1 MKTKTFRVPNISCG
15 HCVMTIRQELSE
27 LEGITSVQA
36 DDQTRMVTLEW
47 DESSLS
53 WEQVRQL
60 LQEIN
65 YPPEDQ

>member
-1 MKTKTFRVPNISCG
+1 MESKTFRVPNISCG